1 MCCCSYPAPSLLTGS
16 AISCPGGTSSS
27 PTLLCSLSNYQATLS
42 LLTPHLSCSLRL
54 HLPSL
59 PGQERGLHTAGEH
72 LLHLVQHIPELQ
84 QTHTARGLSIR
95 VNSSFQSSEK
105 SLYSP
110 FTNHQTFAF
119 VLIFQWLFT
128 RVKKK
133 KNICGAFCS
142 FYQFLPL
149 NAASQGCSLGIPL
162 CTPGARAAAA
172 LGLSTQQAFFLGT
185 NSICRNYLINRRTQL
200 L

>member
-110 FTNHQTFAF
+110 FTNHQTFAS

-133 KNICGAFCS
+133 KYLWCFLLILSISSPKCCFPGLFFGNPTLHPWSQSCCSTGA
-142 FYQFLPL
+142 
-149 NAASQGCSLGIPL
+149 
-162 CTPGARAAAA
+162 
-172 LGLSTQQAFFLGT
+172 
-185 NSICRNYLINRRTQL
+185 
-200 L
+200 